1 MTKQLITL
9 SDPRSPAAEAFR
21 SLYINLS
28 FSQQEQ
34 KLRSLMVTSPGPGE
48 GKSITLANL
57 AVVAAQMGQR
67 VILVDG
73 DLRKPQLSE
82 LFGLRND
89 SGLTNV
95 VAGSSNAE
103 SALQAVAEVPG
114 LRVLTSGLL
123 PPSPTT
129 VLASRRMG
137 ELTDELAE
145 QADLLLIDVPPVLTV
160 SDASVLA
167 SRVNGVL
174 LVLNAGQTK
183 RENAR
188 RANEALEKVNAHIVG
203 VVLTNVAPDAVLQG
217 NYK

>member
-9 SDPRSPAAEAFR
+9 TEPRSPAAEAFR

-28 FSQQEQ
+28 FSQQERA
-34 KLRSLMVTSPGPGE
+34 LRSLVVTSPGPGE

-73 DLRKPQLSE
+73 DLRQPQLNE

-89 SGLTNV
+89 TGLTNV
-95 VAGSSNAE
+95 VDGSSSTE

-114 LRVLTSGLL
+114 LRVLTSGPL

-137 ELTDELAE
+137 ELADELAE
-145 QADLLLIDVPPVLTV
+145 QADLLLLDAPPVLTV

-188 RANEALEKVNAHIVG
+188 RAKEALEKVNAHIVG